1 MAEAGAYQF
10 KPHERPF
17 MPGSPATPDHPM
29 PRRIGYA
36 LIGVLIALTAGFAN
50 SLLIANLPQIQ
61 GALGITSVEANW
73 ITGVY
78 SMTNVCASFMLIK
91 VRQQFGLQRVT
102 RFFLL
107 GFVLLAGVQVFVQSY
122 ATEIMVRAMTGIIAS
137 GFTPLGFFYIMQ
149 SLPAKARLMGMI
161 LGIGLSQVAL
171 PLARVFSPF
180 LLANGDIQSLYIFE
194 FGLALLCLGA
204 IALLRLP
211 PSERAQV
218 FERLDF
224 LTLALFA
231 PGMALL
237 IAVLVQGRTV
247 WWTQPWIGYATA
259 GAIVLIGAAML
270 IEHNRANPM
279 LNTRW
284 MRSAAILR
292 FAAVA
297 ATMRILLSEQNFGS
311 IALLQAVGMGP
322 EQLVTLFAV
331 VTGATLAGLLLSLV
345 RLDTND
351 LLRPLVVS
359 ITLIMIAAFMDADA
373 TNLTL
378 PASLYLSQAIMGFAA
393 IYFLGST
400 MMVGVL
406 RAMSKGPSHM
416 VSYSAVFGISQTV
429 GGLAGSA
436 ALGTFQYLRTRYHL
450 QELGFGIQA
459 TDPQVAT
466 RLQQLG
472 GTYGRVLGDPAL
484 RQAEGGVLLTQQ
496 LTREANILAFNDVF
510 MLIGVLAAIALVLVG
525 GYWLWLRIRGIN
537 PLADDLAALQA
548 MRAKMQ

>member
-50 SLLIANLPQIQ
+50 SLLIANLQQIQ

-91 VRQQFGLQRVT
+91 ARQQFGLQRMT
-102 RFFLL
+102 RVFLL

-149 SLPAKARLMGMI
+149 ALPAKARLMGMI

-359 ITLIMIAAFMDADA
+359 ITLIMIAAFMDANA
-373 TNLTL
+373 TNLTR

-436 ALGTFQYLRTRYHL
+436 ALGTFQYLRTRHHL

-472 GTYGRVLGDPAL
+472 GAYGRVLGDPAL
-484 RQAEGGVLLTQQ
+484 RQAEGNVLLTQQ

-510 MLIGVLAAIALVLVG
+510 MLIGTLAAIALVLVG

-537 PLADDLAALQA
+537 PLAEDLAALQA
-548 MRAKMQ
+548 MMANRR

>member
-1 MAEAGAYQF
+1 MAEADAYQF

-50 SLLIANLPQIQ
+50 SLLVANLQQIQ

-122 ATEIMVRAMTGIIAS
+122 PTEIMVRALTGIIAS

-149 SLPAKARLMGMI
+149 SLSAKARLMGMI

-171 PLARVFSPF
+171 PLARVFSPL
-180 LLANGDIQSLYIFE
+180 LLASGDIQNLYIFE
-194 FGLALLCLGA
+194 FGLALLCLGS

-237 IAVLVQGRTV
+237 TAVLVQGRTV

-259 GAIVLIGAAML
+259 AAIVLIGAAML
-270 IEHNRANPM
+270 VEHNRANPM

-292 FAAVA
+292 FAGVA
-297 ATMRILLSEQNFGS
+297 ATMRILLAEQNFGS
-311 IALLQAVGMGP
+311 IALLQVTGMGP
-322 EQLVTLFAV
+322 EQLVGLFAV

-351 LLRPLVVS
+351 LLRPVVVS

-373 TNLTL
+373 TNLTR
-378 PASLYLSQAIMGFAA
+378 PANLYLSQAIMGFAA

-416 VSYSAVFGISQTV
+416 VSYSAVFGISQTI

-436 ALGTFQYLRTRYHL
+436 VLGTFQYLRTRYHL
-450 QELGFGIQA
+450 QQLASGIVA
-459 TDPQVAT
+459 TDPQVAA

-472 GTYGRVLGDPAL
+472 GAYGRVLGDPAL
-484 RQAEGGVLLTQQ
+484 RQAEGAVLLTQQ
-496 LTREANILAFNDVF
+496 LTREANILAYNDVF
-510 MLIGVLAAIALVLVG
+510 MLIGTLAAIALVLVG
-525 GYWLWLRIRGIN
+525 GFWLSLRIRGIN
-537 PLADDLAALQA
+537 PLAGELAALQA
-548 MRAKMQ
+548 MRANRQ

>member
-1 MAEAGAYQF
+1 
-10 KPHERPF
+10 

-50 SLLIANLPQIQ
+50 SLLIANLQQIQ

-91 VRQQFGLQRVT
+91 ARQQFGLQRMT
-102 RFFLL
+102 RVFLL

-149 SLPAKARLMGMI
+149 ALPAKARLMGMI

-359 ITLIMIAAFMDADA
+359 ITLIMIAAFMDANA
-373 TNLTL
+373 TNLTR

-436 ALGTFQYLRTRYHL
+436 ALGTFQYLRTRHHL

-472 GTYGRVLGDPAL
+472 GAYGRVLGDPAL
-484 RQAEGGVLLTQQ
+484 RQAEGNVLLTQQ

-510 MLIGVLAAIALVLVG
+510 MLIGTLAAIALVLVG

-537 PLADDLAALQA
+537 PLAEDLAALQA
-548 MRAKMQ
+548 MMANRR